1 MKHELNFFITDNMTG
16 SLNTIKPTAVLDIF
30 QSLAGSH
37 VKLLGLSADKM
48 ISSGYAWVLQS
59 VKYEKIADLKS
70 ETYVKGIT
78 VPRKPVGVFYDRDYL
93 IQDEKG
99 NVLIKG
105 TSRWVIVNMKT
116 RKIELEK
123 RFSYPENEFCEQNL
137 QKEFGKPDRLRVS
150 ETDMVKIGEYA
161 VRKSETD
168 ILGHM
173 NNTRYADLIFNYF
186 PESLKSLEIE
196 YVKEIKAGE
205 CVSVY
210 KKEDGCK
217 TYVLGLVNGE
227 KRFVSRFGKEA

>member
-1 MKHELNFFITDNMTG
+1 MKHELDFFITDNMTG

-37 VKLLGLSADKM
+37 VKLLDLSVDKM

-59 VKYEKIADLKS
+59 VKYEKTADIKS
-70 ETYVKGIT
+70 ETYVKGVT
-78 VPRKPVGVFYDRDYL
+78 VALKPVGVFYDREYL
-93 IQDEKG
+93 IRDKND

-105 TSRWVIVNMKT
+105 TSRWVIVNIKT
-116 RKIELEK
+116 RKIELGK
-123 RFSYPENEFCEQNL
+123 RFTYPENELCEQNM
-137 QKEFGKPDRLRVS
+137 QNEFGKPERLRGS
-150 ETDMVKIGEYA
+150 ETDMTKIGEYE

-173 NNTRYADLIFNYF
+173 NNTRYADLIFNFF

-210 KKEDGCK
+210 KKDDGCK
-217 TYVLGLVNGE
+217 TYLSGFVNGE
-227 KRFVSRFGKEA
+227 KRFVSRFCKEE

>member
-16 SLNTIKPTAVLDIF
+16 SLKTIKPTAVLDIF

-37 VKLLGLSADKM
+37 VKLLDLSVDKL

-59 VKYEKIADLKS
+59 VKYEKTADIKS
-70 ETYVKGIT
+70 ETCVKGIT
-78 VPRKPVGVFYDRDYL
+78 VPLKPVGVFYDRDYL
-93 IQDEKG
+93 IQDENG

-105 TSRWVIVNMKT
+105 TSRWVIVNIKT

-123 RFSYPENEFCEQNL
+123 RFTYPENEFCEQNL
-137 QKEFGKPDRLRVS
+137 HNNFGKPERLRIS
-150 ETDMVKIGEYA
+150 QTDMTKIGEYE

-173 NNTRYADLIFNYF
+173 NNTRYADLIFNFF

-205 CVSVY
+205 LVSVY
-210 KKEDGCK
+210 QKDDGCK
-217 TYVLGLVNGE
+217 TYVLGAVNGE
-227 KRFVSRFGKEA
+227 KRFVSRFEREV